1 MAYTRRE
8 SDIVCNRIATP
19 FTVCQDHLIFS
30 PYSAGE
36 WKILVETSPFGPWVL
51 KDVGCVHLQ
60 DLCSTDQTVTL
71 LILQ

>member
-1 MAYTRRE
+1 MSR
-8 SDIVCNRIATP
+8 SLN
-19 FTVCQDHLIFS
+19 FS